1 MMWELTFLIL
11 ISPFM
16 VTIVLMNII
25 VAVGVWGATYANR
38 SKRNNRRT

>member
-25 VAVGVWGATYANR
+25 VAVVVWGDR
-38 SKRNNRRT
+38 G

>member
-1 MMWELTFLIL
+1 MWELIFLIL

-25 VAVGVWGATYANR
+25 VAIGVWGG
-38 SKRNNRRT
+38 KMDH